1 MPPVAPQVFAV
12 SELVNR
18 VHRAIEGQF
27 PPLWVEGEI
36 TNLRLVNSG
45 HAYFTLRDS
54 HAVLPVAMWRSALA
68 RLRHRLA
75 DGQTFRI
82 YGRLGIYAAQ
92 GKFQLYAERAEPAG
106 LGARMQQFERLKA
119 KLAAEGLFARER
131 KRPIPAWPRT
141 VGVVTSATGAAIHDI
156 LKVARRR
163 CPVRILLSPA
173 QVQGDDAA
181 FSLVRALQRLQRR
194 PGVDVI
200 ILGRGGGASEDL
212 WAFNDEALA
221 RAVAACPVPVV
232 SAVGHEVDITICD
245 FVADLRAA
253 TPSHA
258 AELVVP
264 DRDAYLARLHHV
276 ERRLV
281 LATKRRVLDERGR
294 LELLSRRLA
303 AVGHRLVLAP
313 RRRLDALLARLGQQH
328 PRARLARD
336 RRTLAALHA
345 RLLAQHPRHRLDQA
359 RRRLLAAEHALRERA
374 RGLAQPARLRL
385 ARAAA
390 ALHALSPLAV
400 LERGF
405 AVVTDER
412 GGVVRDVAQV
422 SPGDPVRVELARG
435 AFAASVTAVEPMKAP
450 SS

>member
-1 MPPVAPQVFAV
+1 MARLFPPEAPQVHTV

-18 VHRAIEGQF
+18 AHRSIEQAF

-36 TNLRLVNSG
+36 TNLRIVSSG

-54 HAVLPVAMWRSALA
+54 HAILPVAMWRSALA
-68 RLRHRLA
+68 RQRYRLA
-75 DGQTFRI
+75 DGQAFRV

-92 GKFQLYAERAEPAG
+92 GKFQLYAEKAEPAG
-106 LGARMQQFERLKA
+106 LGARMQQLEQLKA

-131 KRPIPAWPRT
+131 KRPVPAWPR
-141 VGVVTSATGAAIHDI
+141 VIGVVTSASGAAIHDI

-163 CPVRILLSPA
+163 CPSRIVLSPA
-173 QVQGDDAA
+173 QVQGDDAP
-181 FSLVRALQRLQRR
+181 FSIVRALQRLQRI
-194 PGVDVI
+194 PGVDVV

-212 WAFNDEALA
+212 WAFNDEGLA
-221 RAVAACPVPVV
+221 RAVAACRVPVV
-232 SAVGHEVDITICD
+232 SAVGHEVDVTICD

-264 DRDAYLARLHHV
+264 DRAAYQQRLGHI

-294 LELLSRRLA
+294 VELLSRRLA
-303 AVGHRLVLAP
+303 ALGQRVVLGH
-313 RRRLDALLARLGQQH
+313 RRRLDALVARLGQQH

-336 RRTLAALHA
+336 RRRLAQLHA
-345 RLLAQHPRHRLDQA
+345 RLLAQHPRHRLA
-359 RRRLLAAEHALRERA
+359 VVRRRLAAAELALHER
-374 RGLAQPARLRL
+374 GHLLVQPARLRL

-400 LERGF
+400 LQRGF
-405 AVVTDER
+405 AVITTDADVVVTDS
-412 GGVVRDVAQV
+412 AQV
-422 SPGDPVRVELARG
+422 AAGDDIAVRLARG
-435 AFAASVTAVEPMKAP
+435 RLAARVLRSE

>member
-1 MPPVAPQVFAV
+1 MATVAPHVFAV

-18 VHRAIEGQF
+18 AHRCVEQQF

-36 TNLRLVNSG
+36 TNLRLVGSG

-54 HAVLPVAMWRSALA
+54 HAILPVAMWRSALA

-106 LGARMQQFERLKA
+106 LGARMQQLEQLKA
-119 KLAAEGLFARER
+119 RLTAEGLFARER
-131 KRPIPAWPRT
+131 KRPIPAWPRI
-141 VGVVTSATGAAIHDI
+141 VGVITSATGAAIHDI
-156 LKVARRR
+156 LKVARTR
-163 CPVRILLSPA
+163 CPVRILLAPA

-181 FSLVRALQRLQRR
+181 FSIVRALQRLQRR

-212 WAFNDEALA
+212 WAFNDEALV
-221 RAVAACPVPVV
+221 RAVAASPVPIV
-232 SAVGHEVDITICD
+232 SAVGHEVDISLCD

-264 DRDAYLARLHHV
+264 DRDGYLARLTHN

-281 LATKRRVLDERGR
+281 LATKRRVLDERSR
-294 LELLSRRLA
+294 TELLSRRLA
-303 AVGHRLVLAP
+303 ALGHRLALTP
-313 RRRLDALLARLGQQH
+313 RRRLDLLLARLDQQH
-328 PRARLARD
+328 PRACLARD
-336 RRTLAALHA
+336 RRALDLLRA
-345 RLLAQHPRHRLDQA
+345 RLLAQHPRHRLDRA
-359 RRRLLAAEHALRERA
+359 RRRLLAAELALRERA
-374 RGLAQPARLRL
+374 RQLAQPARLRL
-385 ARAAA
+385 ASAAA
-390 ALHALSPLAV
+390 SLHALSPLAV
-400 LERGF
+400 LQRGF
-405 AVVTDER
+405 AVVTADT
-412 GGVVRDVAQV
+412 GAVITDAAQV
-422 SPGDPVRVELARG
+422 APGDALHVKFARG
-435 AFAASVTAVEPMKAP
+435 AVTTRVVAAEPAKTT

>member
-1 MPPVAPQVFAV
+1 MPPLAPHVYAV

-18 VHRAIEGQF
+18 AHRCVEQHF

-36 TNLRLVNSG
+36 TNLRLVGSG

-68 RLRHRLA
+68 RLRYRLA
-75 DGQTFRI
+75 DGQTFRV

-106 LGARMQQFERLKA
+106 LGARMLQFEQLKA

-131 KRPIPAWPRT
+131 KRPLPAWPRI

-156 LKVARRR
+156 LEVARHR

-173 QVQGDDAA
+173 QVQGDDAP
-181 FSLVRALQRLQRR
+181 FSLIRALQRLQRR

-245 FVADLRAA
+245 FVADVRAA

-264 DRDAYLARLHHV
+264 DRNGYL
-276 ERRLV
+276 
-281 LATKRRVLDERGR
+281 
-294 LELLSRRLA
+294 
-303 AVGHRLVLAP
+303 
-313 RRRLDALLARLGQQH
+313 
-328 PRARLARD
+328 
-336 RRTLAALHA
+336 
-345 RLLAQHPRHRLDQA
+345 
-359 RRRLLAAEHALRERA
+359 
-374 RGLAQPARLRL
+374 
-385 ARAAA
+385 
-390 ALHALSPLAV
+390 
-400 LERGF
+400 
-405 AVVTDER
+405 
-412 GGVVRDVAQV
+412 
-422 SPGDPVRVELARG
+422 
-435 AFAASVTAVEPMKAP
+435 
-450 SS
+450 